1 MNQQL
6 LMRIGICM
14 AVFLGCSQVS
24 TASPEDLTI
33 DTTIVIKGK
42 ITDKSGSPI
51 PNVSVEIRG
60 KKRGVASDEE
70 GNFSIAVDNRN
81 DRLQFSVV
89 GYQGR
94 EIVAHD
100 VGNDVI
106 VLTSASTS
114 LDEVMVVGYG
124 TKSVREVTGSIGK
137 ISGEKISNEPLS
149 SFAQAMAGK
158 TAGVQINMNG
168 GVLADPTAIQIRGI
182 NSITSS
188 SQPLIVIDGV
198 AQIPNDNVTFLRTG
212 GGARFD
218 PLALLNPNDIESIQ
232 ILKDAGS
239 AVIYGSRAS
248 NGVILVTTKRGKK
261 GTAKVTFDS
270 KVSWSKASKLP
281 KELNAE
287 QYQMIQNEKAANKY
301 GAGSPNAVVARESD
315 IDGDGMADNTDWI
328 DLLYTTGFTT
338 DNSIS
343 FSGGADKISVY
354 ASARFLSQE
363 GFVRPNKITMGQGR
377 LNLDFIPKPWF
388 KSGISLSYT
397 RTLNKGVV
405 TDGFVQGVNVSG
417 WQSPPNVA
425 AMNPTGPGGYNLTA
439 GTGGG
444 YLGLGNNVTAISG
457 TNIMSQGNGYFN
469 MAAMTD
475 LTRNDVT
482 PQDVRANIYGEIQPI
497 KGLTFTSKL
506 GLQYL
511 NNVENQFTPKIIG
524 FWGVPYN
531 GLITYIT
538 SNWSQWVWQNYASYN
553 TTIAGVHKISAVA
566 GAEYQYNKMQW
577 YQTGAVNFA
586 DPFYDEI
593 VNGSFTNIQ
602 PGQTSIYDQTHGD
615 INSTALMS
623 YFGRAGYSYFNK
635 YLLEF
640 SLRADAYSA
649 FGVDNQWGYFP
660 SVSLGWEATREK
672 FLQDIQWL
680 NYLKLRGSYGQVGNS
695 RIRNPYASQTLYAG
709 SAYGTLNG
717 FNIAQVGNSQL
728 KWESSKKADIGIDA
742 TLFDKFNVVVDY
754 FSNNI
759 DNMILNAPIIA
770 SAGIPSNSVYTNI
783 GTMRNRGIEFTLNV
797 SPVSTKSFTWN
808 TSFNVSRIWNKV
820 VSLVTSN
827 NNADIIQG
835 TSVASVG
842 RPLGTFYLVPW
853 AGVDPANGNPMW
865 YAKDGSI
872 KEYNFG
878 ATGAAIWTDGKGNA
892 VSPVSTA
899 IDAVYAGKS
908 GLPTWFGGWDNTIT
922 WKQFDLGIN
931 IIFSGG
937 NYIYN
942 SSKITMLSNN
952 VQNNFSI
959 ILNRWTTAG
968 QVTDVPKLF
977 LNDNQANVASNRFLE
992 KGDFARVRIISLG
1005 YTLGKN
1011 ILSKIGFD
1019 RVRLYAQAFN
1029 PFLITGYSGLD
1040 PDINTTSRANN
1051 SNLNTANNIQIGIDA
1066 LGTPQPKTYTLGL
1079 TVSF

>member
-24 TASPEDLTI
+24 AASPDNLPI
-33 DTTIVIKGK
+33 DTSIVIKGK
-42 ITDKSGSPI
+42 ITDKAGAPLSG
-51 PNVSVEIRG
+51 VSVAIKG
-60 KKRGVASDEE
+60 KRRGVASDEE

-94 EIVAHD
+94 EIAAHE
-100 VGNDVI
+100 VNNDVI

-114 LDEVMVVGYG
+114 LDEVMVIGYG

-137 ISGEKISNEPLS
+137 ISGDKISNEPLS

-168 GVLADPTAIQIRGI
+168 GVLAEPTAIQIRGI

-188 SQPLIVIDGV
+188 AQPLIVIDGV

-315 IDGDGMADNTDWI
+315 IDGDGVADNTDWI

-338 DNSIS
+338 DNTIS

-444 YLGLGNNVTAISG
+444 YLGLGNNVTAING

-482 PQDVRANIYGEIQPI
+482 PQDIRANIYGEIQPF

-586 DPFYDEI
+586 DPFYD
-593 VNGSFTNIQ
+593 
-602 PGQTSIYDQTHGD
+602 
-615 INSTALMS
+615 
-623 YFGRAGYSYFNK
+623 
-635 YLLEF
+635 
-640 SLRADAYSA
+640 
-649 FGVDNQWGYFP
+649 
-660 SVSLGWEATREK
+660 
-672 FLQDIQWL
+672 
-680 NYLKLRGSYGQVGNS
+680 
-695 RIRNPYASQTLYAG
+695 
-709 SAYGTLNG
+709 
-717 FNIAQVGNSQL
+717 
-728 KWESSKKADIGIDA
+728 
-742 TLFDKFNVVVDY
+742 
-754 FSNNI
+754 
-759 DNMILNAPIIA
+759 
-770 SAGIPSNSVYTNI
+770 
-783 GTMRNRGIEFTLNV
+783 
-797 SPVSTKSFTWN
+797 
-808 TSFNVSRIWNKV
+808 
-820 VSLVTSN
+820 
-827 NNADIIQG
+827 
-835 TSVASVG
+835 
-842 RPLGTFYLVPW
+842 
-853 AGVDPANGNPMW
+853 
-865 YAKDGSI
+865 
-872 KEYNFG
+872 
-878 ATGAAIWTDGKGNA
+878 
-892 VSPVSTA
+892 
-899 IDAVYAGKS
+899 
-908 GLPTWFGGWDNTIT
+908 
-922 WKQFDLGIN
+922 
-931 IIFSGG
+931 
-937 NYIYN
+937 
-942 SSKITMLSNN
+942 
-952 VQNNFSI
+952 
-959 ILNRWTTAG
+959 
-968 QVTDVPKLF
+968 
-977 LNDNQANVASNRFLE
+977 
-992 KGDFARVRIISLG
+992 
-1005 YTLGKN
+1005 
-1011 ILSKIGFD
+1011 
-1019 RVRLYAQAFN
+1019 
-1029 PFLITGYSGLD
+1029 
-1040 PDINTTSRANN
+1040 
-1051 SNLNTANNIQIGIDA
+1051 
-1066 LGTPQPKTYTLGL
+1066 
-1079 TVSF
+1079 